1 MVLQFEKFKQPLLV
15 MGTIPFCLIGV
26 VLGLMIFGSTLSLI
40 SLMGIIALAGVVV
53 NNGIILID
61 YINLL
66 RKQNIENNKK
76 RIKTALYTK
85 GKTMAEKNNG
95 WNRPEAVVP
104 ETELEDSFAEF
115 FSEEEEIEISE
126 KDKKYCKKC

>member
-1 MVLQFEKFKQPLLV
+1 MELLGDTIPPMISALFIACFLDYTVMVLQFEKFRQPLLV

-66 RKQNIENNKK
+66 RKTPWLAGVIHRLIYMGHE
-76 RIKTALYTK
+76 R
-85 GKTMAEKNNG
+85 
-95 WNRPEAVVP
+95 
-104 ETELEDSFAEF
+104 
-115 FSEEEEIEISE
+115 
-126 KDKKYCKKC
+126 